1 MSPFI
6 FLIDTLFSIYTMV
19 VIMRFLLQLV
29 KADFYN
35 PISQFV
41 VAATNPLLKP
51 MRKIIPGFGGID
63 NASIVLATLLT
74 LIKVLI
80 IAAMTGYTFT
90 LGQLTINVL
99 YMVFDQTIQ
108 LLVVLLIVLAVLSW
122 IGQSNNPILSVVHQI
137 TEPLIRPIRRLMP
150 PIGGLDL
157 SPMFLI
163 ISLIFFKLVV
173 QELVN
178 VLLASL

>member
-19 VIMRFLLQLV
+19 VLMRFLLQLV

-63 NASIVLATLLT
+63 NASLVLATLLT
-74 LIKVLI
+74 LVKVLI
-80 IAAMTGYTFT
+80 ISAMTGVNFT
-90 LGQLTINVL
+90 ISQLTISVL
-99 YMVFDQTIQ
+99 FMVFSQTID
-108 LLVVLLIVLAVLSW
+108 LLVVLLVVMAVLSW
-122 IGQSNNPILSVVHQI
+122 IGQSNNPLLSVVHQI
-137 TEPLIRPIRRLMP
+137 TEPLIRPIRRIMP

-163 ISLIFFKLVV
+163 IGLMFFKLVV
-173 QELVN
+173 QELVSK
-178 VLLASL
+178 L